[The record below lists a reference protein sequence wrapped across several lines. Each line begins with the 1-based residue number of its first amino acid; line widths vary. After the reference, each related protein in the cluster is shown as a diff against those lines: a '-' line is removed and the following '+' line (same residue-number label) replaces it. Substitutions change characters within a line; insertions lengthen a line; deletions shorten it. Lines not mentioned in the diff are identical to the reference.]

1 MQVIFRSKLFL
12 SLLITCGCAAAAEPP
27 ATLMECAGILENAQR
42 LACYD
47 RLAADNL
54 SGNGA
59 IVNESSTTSQ
69 PKPESVTPTENPTD
83 DAPSTFSLARH
94 WETDQEHKRGIFA
107 FRPHRTNYLIATY
120 SSSPNEAPYRP
131 FRTLTSGENL
141 SNAELAFRI
150 GFKMKVMENALDT
163 NSDLWVGYTQES
175 FWQAGNHRAS
185 SPFRESNYQPEVML
199 VTPLTF
205 RFLGMHARFVNLGFV
220 HQSNGQAST
229 LSRSWNR
236 VYAQAGLERG
246 KFTLLARAWKRLDED
261 PAEDDNPDIND
272 YMGYGDVVGTYR
284 SNGHELS
291 LLVRR
296 NFRTDRGAIQAGWAF
311 PLASHLKGYVQLFSG
326 YGQSLIDYNYHQ
338 NTIGFGFLVSY

>member
-1 MQVIFRSKLFL
+1 MK
-12 SLLITCGCAAAAEPP
+12 
-27 ATLMECAGILENAQR
+27 CAGIIDNTQR
-42 LACYD
+42 LECYD
-47 RLAADNL
+47 RLAADSL
-54 SGNGA
+54 PRDGA
-59 IVNESSTTSQ
+59 QPNEVRIPPLPIPDSVASVDS
-69 PKPESVTPTENPTD
+69 PSDDVPER
-83 DAPSTFSLARH
+83 FSLAKH

-107 FRPHRTNYLIATY
+107 FRPHRTNYLVATY
-120 SSSPNEAPYRP
+120 TSSPNEAPYRP

-141 SNAELAFRI
+141 SHAELAFRI
-150 GFKMKVMENALDT
+150 GFKLKVMENVLNT

-199 VTPLTF
+199 VTPVDF
-205 RFLGMHARFVNLGFV
+205 RFLGMRARFVNLGFS
-220 HQSNGQAST
+220 HQSNGQSST

-236 VYAQAGLERG
+236 LYAQAGLEKG
-246 KFTLLARAWKRLDED
+246 KFTLLARAWKRVDEE
-261 PAEDDNPDIND
+261 PLEDDNPDIND
-272 YMGYGDVVGTYR
+272 YMGYGDIVGTYR